1 MSNVTHKVSAV
12 DPATCDKPKP
22 PIYIAMQRAAARFYV
37 VSGTNQGM
45 NFLDTRNQ
53 RILNIHNVVSY
64 LNANSADP
72 VGWQAVASYQHWRS
86 LLPQDEY
93 HPSQPPIMELE
104 PGLCVKNL
112 WRAPEVEPDSASN
125 PWPFTHFMSFAFGDE
140 EAQYMIKW
148 LAWQYQRPLDKP
160 HTGLFIYGP
169 QGSGKGFIADVLTAV
184 FGDSAVTRLSDSGQ
198 LSSMSHVDLWQ
209 RTLLICEE
217 VYFSQK
223 SKKLANSIKAYMGS
237 DRTSADRK
245 NAHFA
250 EYAIPANPIFF
261 SNHPPKFLEED
272 DRRWFVREMQK
283 QPETSYYSLLYR
295 WLEGG
300 GASAVAH
307 LLSTTDISD
316 VSLSDRPMMTAEK
329 QLAMGIATSDD
340 IHVVSA
346 KIEQFLDPEKKDKN
360 KGCVFTP
367 SLFADGP
374 GNKMVHIA
382 PKVGL
387 QVVDLNAIS
396 GKQRTKT
403 TGFTASECKRL
414 YVPKDA
420 EIFQNAAEK
429 NAYWIKCDYLGVDG
443 PLAKYK
449 VDYLAW

>member
-1 MSNVTHKVSAV
+1 MSNVTLKVSAV

-22 PIYIAMQRAAARFYV
+22 SKHTAMQRAAARFYV
-37 VSGTNQGM
+37 ISGTNQGM
-45 NFLDTRNQ
+45 NFLDTHTQ

-72 VGWQAVASYQHWRS
+72 VGWQEVAFYQHWRS

-93 HPSQPPIMELE
+93 HPYQPPIIELE
-104 PGLCVKNL
+104 QGLCVKNL
-112 WRAPEVEPDSASN
+112 WRAPEVQPNPDAN
-125 PWPFTHFMSFAFGDE
+125 PWPFTSFMSFAFGDE

-198 LSSMSHVDLWQ
+198 LGSMSHVDLWQ

-217 VYFSQK
+217 VHIAK
-223 SKKLANSIKAYMGS
+223 SKALANTLKAYMGS
-237 DRTSADRK
+237 SKTSSERK

-261 SNHPPKFLEED
+261 SNEPPSFLEED

-295 WLEGG
+295 WLEDG
-300 GASAVAH
+300 GAAAVAH
-307 LLSTTDISD
+307 LLATIDISD
-316 VSLSDRPMMTAEK
+316 ISLSDRPMMTPEK
-329 QLAMGIATSDD
+329 QAACGLATPEEIL
-340 IHVVSA
+340 VLRN
-346 KIEQFLDPEKKDKN
+346 KIEHLQSL

-367 SLFADGP
+367 AFFQHEQKNRMP
-374 GNKMVHIA
+374 HIHK
-382 PKVGL
+382 KVGL
-387 QVVDLNAIS
+387 KQVNLCDIS
-396 GKQRTKT
+396 GKSRTQAQ
-403 TGFTASECKRL
+403 GFTEAECKRL
-414 YVPKDA
+414 YVPEDA
-420 EIFQNAAEK
+420 EVFQNTHER
-429 NAYWIKCDYLGVDG
+429 NAWWIKCDRLLVDSS
-443 PLAKYK
+443 LSSQK
-449 VDYLAW
+449 VSSHIG